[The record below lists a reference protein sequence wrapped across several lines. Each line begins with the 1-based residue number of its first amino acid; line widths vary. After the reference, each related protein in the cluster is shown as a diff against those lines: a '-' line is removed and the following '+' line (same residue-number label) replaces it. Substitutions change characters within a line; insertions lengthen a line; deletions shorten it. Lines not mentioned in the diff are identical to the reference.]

1 MFQSGEHQDDVWS
14 YVAALHSDKAHPHV
28 HMVVNNRGTVNDSW
42 FFMAKEHVFNL
53 DVMKERMVAIAAEEG
68 IGALTDGHM
77 KVVRYLR
84 EQQAK
89 GAALTIRSMGKSG
102 VVTTKELYDLFPGGP
117 LKKSSKIAGIP
128 KPVGCI

>member
-1 MFQSGEHQDDVWS
+1 MNKDIAGHTVDVNEEGYLTDMSQWNEQI
-14 YVAALHSDKAHPHV
+14 A
-28 HMVVNNRGTVNDSW
+28 G
-42 FFMAKEHVFNL
+42 
-53 DVMKERMVAIAAEEG
+53 AIAAEEG
-68 IGALTDGHM
+68 VGPLTEAHM
-77 KVVRYLR
+77 KVVAYLR
-84 EQQAK
+84 KQQAA

>member
-1 MFQSGEHQDDVWS
+1 MKKTIAGTEVEANEEGYLTDMTQWT
-14 YVAALHSDKAHPHV
+14 AAIA
-28 HMVVNNRGTVNDSW
+28 T
-42 FFMAKEHVFNL
+42 
-53 DVMKERMVAIAAEEG
+53 AIAAEEG
-68 IGALTDGHM
+68 IPTLTDAHL
-77 KVVRYLR
+77 KVVNYLR

-89 GAALTIRSMGKSG
+89 GAAITIRSMGKSG

>member
-1 MFQSGEHQDDVWS
+1 MGGTGVKDKEYDKLRTIMKKTIAGMEVDVNEEGYLTDMSQWNEAI
-14 YVAALHSDKAHPHV
+14 AAA
-28 HMVVNNRGTVNDSW
+28 M
-42 FFMAKEHVFNL
+42 
-53 DVMKERMVAIAAEEG
+53 AAEEG
-68 IGALTDGHM
+68 VGALTEAHM
-77 KVVRYLR
+77 RVVQYLR
-84 EQQAK
+84 DQQAR

>member
-1 MFQSGEHQDDVWS
+1 MNKTIAGNEVDVNEEGYLTNASQWNEAI
-14 YVAALHSDKAHPHV
+14 AA
-28 HMVVNNRGTVNDSW
+28 
-42 FFMAKEHVFNL
+42 
-53 DVMKERMVAIAAEEG
+53 AIAAEEG
-68 IGALTDGHM
+68 IPTLTDAHN
-77 KVVRYLR
+77 KVIAYLR
-84 EQQAK
+84 KQQAA

>member
-1 MFQSGEHQDDVWS
+1 MNKEIAGTTVDVNEEGYLTDMSQW
-14 YVAALHSDKAHPHV
+14 
-28 HMVVNNRGTVNDSW
+28 N
-42 FFMAKEHVFNL
+42 E
-53 DVMKERMVAIAAEEG
+53 AIAAAIASEEG
-68 IGALTDGHM
+68 VGPLGDGHW
-77 KVVRYLR
+77 KVIRYLR

-102 VVTTKELYDLFPGGP
+102 IVTTKELYDLFPGGP

>member
-1 MFQSGEHQDDVWS
+1 MKKTIAGTEIDVNEEGYLTNASQW
-14 YVAALHSDKAHPHV
+14 
-28 HMVVNNRGTVNDSW
+28 N
-42 FFMAKEHVFNL
+42 E
-53 DVMKERMVAIAAEEG
+53 AIAAAIATEEG
-68 IGALTDGHM
+68 ISTLTDAHM
-77 KVVRYLR
+77 KVVSYLR